1 MTMRKDV
8 ELEIKF
14 LISNLTAMK
23 KRLDELCASLFQQ
36 RLYERNL
43 RFDTSNSDLSREFKI
58 LRLRQ
63 DIQNS
68 LTYKGP
74 TNIRDGIQERTEIEF
89 TVSDFQAA
97 QRFLEALG
105 YKVCIVYE
113 KYRTNYSIDGVTIS
127 LDEMP
132 FGVFIEIEGPNPES
146 INNVALKLSLNWER
160 RINSS
165 YVEIFERLNQ
175 LLGLKFHDI
184 TFVNFSGIQ
193 CPLDQ
198 LSIYPADQT
207 SNT

>member
-23 KRLDELCASLFQQ
+23 KRLDELCAGLAQR

-132 FGVFIEIEGPNPES
+132 FGVFIEIEG
-146 INNVALKLSLNWER
+146 
-160 RINSS
+160 
-165 YVEIFERLNQ
+165 IFERLNQ
-175 LLGLKFHDI
+175 LLGLIFRDI
-184 TFVNFSGIQ
+184 TFVNFSGIE

-198 LSIYPADQT
+198 LSIYPADKT